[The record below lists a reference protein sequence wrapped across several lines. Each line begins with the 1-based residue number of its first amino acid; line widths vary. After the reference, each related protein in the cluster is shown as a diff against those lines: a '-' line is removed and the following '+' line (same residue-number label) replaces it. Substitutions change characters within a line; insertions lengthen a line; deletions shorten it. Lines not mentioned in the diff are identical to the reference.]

1 MADTA
6 RDDVLQ
12 GIIGK
17 SHASNPQ
24 KSPLTSLAINKP
36 INLTSA
42 DVLRVLQR
50 TFKPSPLFAPY
61 FAAVR
66 AASEQQRGPQ
76 QRRGHRARR
85 ALAEVKL
92 GHGGTLD
99 PLATGVLIV
108 GVGAGTKGLP
118 RYLTGS
124 RKTYEA
130 VLCLGAATDSF
141 DVRGRVTGR
150 DGEGAARVT
159 REGVEGAL
167 GRFRGGIRQRPP
179 AFSARRVNGERLYDI
194 ARREGGEVPQEMV
207 REREVEVFGLEALE
221 FWERGER
228 QWEIVPDDRTDDA
241 GSKRKRKRGGE
252 GKTTVQLPEK
262 VRRTAEAADKAEA
275 GLEAKGPYMSGA
287 LPIPDR
293 EKGASEGGDAPST
306 AVEGG
311 AEPTAGKADAE
322 SLLLRGPAVRLRMTV
337 SSGFYVRSLCHD
349 LAKELGTLGVMAEL
363 VRTTQAEFELGK
375 NVLEYDDLERGEDV
389 WGPRLRELLQD
400 PQQSS
405 SSGPSPSLS

>member
-1 MADTA
+1 
-6 RDDVLQ
+6 
-12 GIIGK
+12 
-17 SHASNPQ
+17 
-24 KSPLTSLAINKP
+24 
-36 INLTSA
+36 
-42 DVLRVLQR
+42 
-50 TFKPSPLFAPY
+50 
-61 FAAVR
+61 
-66 AASEQQRGPQ
+66 
-76 QRRGHRARR
+76 
-85 ALAEVKL
+85 
-92 GHGGTLD
+92 
-99 PLATGVLIV
+99 VLIV
-108 GVGAGTKGLP
+108 GVGAGTKSLP
-118 RYLTGS
+118 RYLTGC

-141 DVRGRVTGR
+141 DVRGRVTAR

-159 REGVEGAL
+159 RGRVEEAL
-167 GRFRGGIRQRPP
+167 GGFRGGIRQRPP
-179 AFSARRVNGERLYDI
+179 VFSARRVNGERLYDI
-194 ARREGGEVPQEMV
+194 ARREGGEVPQEML

-252 GKTTVQLPEK
+252 GKTTVESPEK
-262 VRRTAEAADKAEA
+262 VRRTADKAEA

-287 LPIPDR
+287 LPIPEGD
-293 EKGASEGGDAPST
+293 KGASEGGDAPST
-306 AVEGG
+306 AVDGD
-311 AEPTAGKADAE
+311 AEPTAGKDDAE

-400 PQQSS
+400 PQQNS
-405 SSGPSPSLS
+405 SSGP